1 MRMHTILKNKLA
13 VDSQKQIFKIPTV
26 STKRQSHWAICASN
40 DDFRKTPGTPYT
52 GYSVLC
58 EHAPDYYMGIQGESS
73 RLEFV
78 NMKYLRQ
85 GICLDLAELSFA
97 LRKLKDA
104 EK

>member
-1 MRMHTILKNKLA
+1 M
-13 VDSQKQIFKIPTV
+13 DSQKQIFKIPTV

-40 DDFRKTPGTPYT
+40 DDFRKTPGALVIH
-52 GYSVLC
+52 GVYSVLC